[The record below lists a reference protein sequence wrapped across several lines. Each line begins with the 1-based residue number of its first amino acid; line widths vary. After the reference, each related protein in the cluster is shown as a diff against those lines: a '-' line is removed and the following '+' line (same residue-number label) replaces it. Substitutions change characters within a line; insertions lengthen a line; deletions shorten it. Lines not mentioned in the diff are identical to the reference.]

1 MFKQLSPHFHT
12 CVTMFGD
19 AWILLIAAEL
29 LHGPRRFS
37 ELQRAIDDISPATL
51 SDRLKKL
58 ETYGLIERT
67 KEGEGKL
74 AITYTLTERGKALEP
89 VVGSISYY
97 AEHHLDKK
105 T

>member
-29 LHGPRRFS
+29 LNGPRRFS
-37 ELQRAIDDISPATL
+37 ELQRTIDTISPATL

-67 KEGEGKL
+67 KENQDKL
-74 AITYTLTERGKALEP
+74 AVTYILTERGRALEP
-89 VVGSISYY
+89 VVGSISDF
-97 AEHHLDKK
+97 AEHHLTKD
-105 T
+105 

>member
-1 MFKQLSPHFHT
+1 MFKQVSPHFHT

-19 AWILLIAAEL
+19 AWILLIATEL
-29 LHGPRRFS
+29 LKQPRRFS
-37 ELQRAIDDISPATL
+37 ELQRTIDDISPATL

-74 AITYTLTERGKALEP
+74 AITYVLTERGKALEP
-89 VVGSISYY
+89 VVRSISDY
-97 AEHHLDKK
+97 AEQHLHKD
-105 T
+105 

>member
-1 MFKQLSPHFHT
+1 MFKQVSPHFHT

-37 ELQRAIDDISPATL
+37 ELQRAISDISPTTL

-58 ETYGLIERT
+58 ETYGLVARA
-67 KEGEGKL
+67 KEGEL
-74 AITYTLTERGKALEP
+74 AVIYTLTERGQALKP
-89 VVGSISYY
+89 VIRSISDY
-97 AEHHLDKK
+97 AEQHLVKD
-105 T
+105 